1 MHACVYVYLDGC
13 IYASNDVCLH
23 VGRVPAGASE
33 WTDIGRKRGL
43 GFPVRKPRVA
53 RHHSACMVACAYR
66 CGCVKERARERAC
79 EREMRERQREKER
92 ESSRERRRDRERER
106 ERETFVELTFA
117 DPFLIS
123 QRVDS
128 PSRCS
133 APNLRMTTRW
143 PTWAVM

>member
-1 MHACVYVYLDGC
+1 MDRHRQKTWPRLSSTEAAGRP
-13 IYASNDVCLH
+13 SSQRLH
-23 VGRVPAGASE
+23 GRV
-33 WTDIGRKRGL
+33 RL
-43 GFPVRKPRVA
+43 QV
-53 RHHSACMVACAYR
+53 